1 VVKIVGKSWVLGVGN
16 VCRAPA
22 FWGYTKGES
31 GTAGLGRAQ
40 GKRGFWALAQSESL
54 AKHFVKQVQGGKVFD
69 QLFGRGAGGAEI
81 QGQWILARNCLPAL
95 VGFGQPWFSWSEGVL
110 HPPALGELLAG

>member
-1 VVKIVGKSWVLGVGN
+1 MFAVRRRFGATPRVSPARLGWAGPKGN
-16 VCRAPA
+16 V
-22 FWGYTKGES
+22 
-31 GTAGLGRAQ
+31 
-40 GKRGFWALAQSESL
+40 GFGPWRNVKVL
-54 AKHFVKQVQGGKVFD
+54 AKDFAKQVQRGKVFD

-81 QGQWILARNCLPAL
+81 QGQWILVRNGFPAL